1 MTRRGSRSRRKS
13 ALDTPED
20 RQTRRYYEAVEH
32 AAGTALDRVDEVR
45 RFLAIAGE
53 PLCLRFAGAEVADA
67 FMPALS
73 HLAIEAAEAPALTVR
88 VWDSRS
94 SDVAIPRSPWKPD
107 DYLSRGDIRGC
118 ASVRAA
124 FNLGAGTLSL
134 FDPDAGTAVFW
145 VNDARTLPSYERA
158 APLRTILGWF
168 LRTRGRELLHAG
180 AVGMAGGSGGVL
192 LAGRGGRGKSTT
204 ALSCLTTSAPLCYAA
219 DDYVAVDLDPVPWVH
234 CIYSSGKLEIAHAL
248 RLLPELVPLVSNPGA
263 GPEEKG
269 LLFVHQHFPERIASG
284 FPLRAILLPE
294 VTAAAE
300 GRPALLPV
308 SPLAVLQE
316 LAASTMG
323 QMPGT
328 DEGTLRLLGTLLRAL
343 PCYRLAIG
351 PDLANANEQIFALLR
366 DAA

>member
-1 MTRRGSRSRRKS
+1 
-13 ALDTPED
+13 
-20 RQTRRYYEAVEH
+20 
-32 AAGTALDRVDEVR
+32 
-45 RFLAIAGE
+45 
-53 PLCLRFAGAEVADA
+53 
-67 FMPALS
+67 MPALA
-73 HLAIEAAEAPALTVR
+73 HLAIEAHEAPALTVR
-88 VWDSRS
+88 VWASRS
-94 SDVAIPRSPWKPD
+94 SGVAIPRSPWQPE

-118 ASVRAA
+118 TAGVRAA

-134 FDPDAGTAVFW
+134 FDSDAGTAIFW
-145 VNDARTLPSYERA
+145 VNDADTLPSYERA

-180 AVGMAGGSGGVL
+180 AVGMVGGSGGVL

-204 ALSCLTTSAPLCYAA
+204 ALSCLTTSTSLCYAA

-234 CIYSSGKLEIAHAL
+234 CIYNSGKLEIAHAL
-248 RLLPELVPLVSNPGA
+248 QRLPELVPLVSNPEA
-263 GPEEKG
+263 GPEEKR

-300 GRPALLPV
+300 GRPALHPV

-328 DEGTLRLLGTLLRAL
+328 DQRTLRLLGALLRAV

-351 PDLANANEQIFALLR
+351 ADLADANEQICALLR